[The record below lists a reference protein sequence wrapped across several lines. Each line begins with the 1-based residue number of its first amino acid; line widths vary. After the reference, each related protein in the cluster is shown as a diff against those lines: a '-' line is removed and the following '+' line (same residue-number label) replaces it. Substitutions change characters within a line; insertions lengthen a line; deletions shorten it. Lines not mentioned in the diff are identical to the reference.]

1 MKSLLVLVLTM
12 ATFTGAVSTYSVRV
26 DHGGDQTAIP
36 LEDSGMD
43 EKNQTEITLVTFQAI
58 INFIHIDLHFTSYLI
73 QELTPVSDIVHF
85 RDFAEPVYNSG
96 YFTTLFRFIISPNA
110 P

>member
-12 ATFTGAVSTYSVRV
+12 ATFTGAVSTYSVRA
-26 DHGGDQTAIP
+26 DHGDQTAIP
-36 LEDSGMD
+36 HEDSGMD
-43 EKNQTEITLVTFQAI
+43 EKTQTEITLVTFQAI
-58 INFIHIDLHFTSYLI
+58 INFIHIDLHFASYLI

>member
-12 ATFTGAVSTYSVRV
+12 ATFTVAVSSYAVRA
-26 DHGGDQTAIP
+26 DQKDQTAMTHG
-36 LEDSGMD
+36 ESGMD
-43 EKNQTEITLVTFQAI
+43 EKNQTEITLITFQAI

-73 QELTPVSDIVHF
+73 QELAPVSDIVHF